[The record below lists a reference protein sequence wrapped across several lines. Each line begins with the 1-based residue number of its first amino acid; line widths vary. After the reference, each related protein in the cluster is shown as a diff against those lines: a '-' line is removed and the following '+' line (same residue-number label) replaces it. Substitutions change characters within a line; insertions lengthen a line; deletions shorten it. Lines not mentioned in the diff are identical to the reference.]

1 MNKINYLRLSVTDRC
16 NLNCIYCNPS
26 RKEKFL
32 RREEIL
38 SYEEMARIARIFSL
52 LGVDKVRITG
62 GEPLIKREIVKII
75 GMLKDTA
82 SIGEISMT
90 TNGIHLVKMVKD
102 LTRAGLDRINISLD
116 TLRPERFEKITGTDG
131 FNEVWNGIMACI
143 ESGLSPV
150 KLNVILMKGIN
161 DDEAADFADLTF
173 RYPLI
178 VRFIEYF
185 PTNRRLIKYAGNT
198 ITNEIVKDIMNS
210 RYGELKKGSAVK
222 GNGPAEY
229 YKPNGAMGAIG
240 FISSFSEDFC
250 SACNRIRIDSSGKIY
265 PCLFAKEGY
274 DVRRLLREGASDE
287 VIMQF
292 IAGVMREKPLHS
304 KKSER
309 EPKVEMSSVGG

>member
-1 MNKINYLRLSVTDRC
+1 MNKIDYLRLSVTDRC

-32 RREEIL
+32 RKEEIL
-38 SYEEMARIARIFSL
+38 SYEEMARIAGIFSL

-75 GMLKDTA
+75 GMLRNTA
-82 SIGEISMT
+82 SISEISMT
-90 TNGIHLVKMVKD
+90 TNGIHLAKMAKD

-116 TLRPERFEKITGTDG
+116 TLQPERFRTITGTDG

-150 KLNVILMKGIN
+150 KLNVILMKGVN
-161 DDEAADFADLTF
+161 DDEAVDFADLTF
-173 RYPLI
+173 RHPLI
-178 VRFIEYF
+178 IRFIEYF
-185 PTNRRLIKYAGNT
+185 PTNRRLTQYAGNT
-198 ITNEIVKDIMNS
+198 ITNEIVKEIIND
-210 RYGELKKGSAVK
+210 RYGELKKGGAVK

-229 YKPNGAMGAIG
+229 YTLKEAAGSIG

-265 PCLFAKEGY
+265 PCLFTKEGY
-274 DVRRLLREGASDE
+274 DVRHLLREGASDE
-287 VIMQF
+287 VLIKF
-292 IAGVMREKPLHS
+292 IGGVMGEKPSHT
-304 KKSER
+304 KKTEN
-309 EPKVEMSSVGG
+309 EPRVEMSSVGG